1 MTADSRRTIT
11 AALEAAGWTD
21 QDPAPGL
28 LPKLRHSSGPVL
40 TVVTDNGGCALE
52 LGDGLSMTFL
62 SGLPTA
68 VVIAAC
74 LAASGQLDPSQER
87 VELEERDGLPPRHQ
101 QPSVGFVEGVAER
114 SVADIAAPQEQKLS
128 LGRRAAL
135 RRVGDITPQ
144 MHPLESALDP

>member
-21 QDPAPGL
+21 ADHAPGL

-40 TVVTDNGGCALE
+40 TVLTDNGGCALE
-52 LGDGLSMTFL
+52 LRDGLSMTFL

-87 VELEERDGLPPRHQ
+87 VELEERDYWLTCLENAGLDNW
-101 QPSVGFVEGVAER
+101 SGVD
-114 SVADIAAPQEQKLS
+114 VAREM
-128 LGRRAAL
+128 RAAY
-135 RRVGDITPQ
+135 GN
-144 MHPLESALDP
+144 